1 LIISSTRTAS
11 FGGSEPFS
19 MKRRRLEYEA
29 VSTSI
34 EKVES
39 GLLAAARKGF
49 SSMFLNARC

>member
-1 LIISSTRTAS
+1 
-11 FGGSEPFS
+11 
-19 MKRRRLEYEA
+19 MNRRAFEYDA

-49 SSMFLNARC
+49 SSM